1 MRVAVAIALTAGV
14 IAGGCAVEP
23 KLKTADIRYYSQHEP
38 LTIETATVPVGI
50 DASDGMC
57 IRIVDARS
65 RTVAEGWSFPRDQVR
80 DWLVEGLQS
89 RLGVVAEYTEEAPES
104 GGYLSLDRLYIKH
117 IATTMAGVTV
127 LRAHG
132 SETSRAVR
140 GNMTR
145 MNWNGTSR
153 EFSRVLSQSLDDAIA
168 KLPLPAIVN
177 RNCGLGAGGV
187 ELAGTP

>member
-1 MRVAVAIALTAGV
+1 MRVTVALALTAGV
-14 IAGGCAVEP
+14 IAGGCAVDS

-38 LTIETATVPVGI
+38 LTLETATVPIGV

-57 IRIVDARS
+57 IRVVDTRK

-80 DWLVEGLQS
+80 DWLIEGLES
-89 RLGVVAEYTEEAPES
+89 RLGVVAEFTEEAPEE
-104 GGYLSLDRLYIKH
+104 GGYLSLERLYIKH
-117 IATTMAGVTV
+117 IATSMAGVTV

-177 RNCGLGAGGV
+177 RNCGTAAQGV
-187 ELAGTP
+187 ELAGAP